1 MSSDGN
7 IHKSTSLN
15 PMQAPRIEKVVVNIA
30 VGQSGEQLQKAVT
43 VLEQITDQKPCQR
56 LAKKTVKDWG
66 ITKNEPIA
74 CLVTLRRKNAHKF
87 LKKAFKSI
95 GNKIPLSSFDRQGNF
110 SFGINKHIDIPETK
124 YDPKLGIFG
133 MDVNVTMEKAG
144 YKIKKRRGLKS
155 IGKKQRVQIDD
166 TVKYIKE
173 IYGVEVI
180 Q

>member
-1 MSSDGN
+1 MSNKGN
-7 IHKSTSLN
+7 IHERTSLN

-56 LAKKTVKDWG
+56 LAKKTIKDWG
-66 ITKNEPIA
+66 IRKNEPIA
-74 CLVTLRRKNAHKF
+74 CLVTLRRKRAQNF
-87 LKKAFKSI
+87 LKKALKSI
-95 GNKIPLSSFDRQGNF
+95 GNKIPLSSFDNQGNF

-155 IGKKQRVQIDD
+155 IGKKQRVKIDE
-166 TVKYIKE
+166 TVKYVKE
-173 IYGVEVI
+173 TYGIEII